1 MGLIDNIHRQR
12 RRGVFMCYHGGD
24 LAFFA
29 LVILDC
35 FNAIEFKI
43 LPKAVHVMVR
53 L

>member
-1 MGLIDNIHRQR
+1 MGSIDNIHRQR
-12 RRGVFMCYHGGD
+12 RRSVFICYHGGD
-24 LAFFA
+24 LAIFA
-29 LVILDC
+29 VVILDC